1 MSLDQVILILE
12 LLVCLLFCVFLYY
25 FYIKENT
32 SILVAILTISLW
44 FFNFILVALLPFDI
58 YNAKERSKL
67 SEKEIALNESS
78 TSIISIIYAISYWY
92 IFVVSWVFLPV
103 LKEYENRGEF
113 TPKAKLWGSI
123 RSNLLFYGI
132 FGAIIVVVLI
142 VVLIL
147 WMLNKVKST
156 FFGTLYHLCIDSSN
170 LYGLLF
176 IIFMLGYSLPKLPL
190 LLWGKFKIDKRIQYL
205 EWKTGNV
212 CQKLVDGK
220 EELKKNVKI
229 VQATLDDVRYS
240 NDEEG
245 DKNEAANYT
254 DELRE
259 IIKEFNENKDLYEI
273 DLDKVRNDE
282 KGLKKESELITLNYN
297 IKKMKSTVALLNL
310 QLEKV
315 FEEWHFLKSLLT
327 YNIQT
332 NEQTDNISQPLS
344 QSNFQPIQISK
355 KKRYY
360 HLKIKPVLLI
370 ISMVL
375 LLIFDGILLVSEVT
389 FFISSTNCCLFGI
402 ILNYV
407 NEFAFV
413 HVFTI
418 IPFLMLFYL
427 AVFSLFRM
435 KISVFIGLYG
445 YKHSSAYSIM
455 FVTAFIC
462 TIGFALCTHY
472 CQLMKLNI
480 LDSKGKK
487 VKTIIEN
494 EYGFEASEIDVL
506 QKIMQFYPIILVLL
520 IILNYFNVFNK
531 IMGCIGFAAWGV
543 DSEENKEIESDGRN
557 YLNKMEKRLREK
569 KKDERKNESYESEK
583 QITI

>member
-1 MSLDQVILILE
+1 MSLDQIILILE
-12 LLVCLLFCVFLYY
+12 IFVCLLFSVFLYY

-32 SILVAILTISLW
+32 SILVAVLTITLW
-44 FFNFILVALLPFDI
+44 FFNFILVVLLPFDI
-58 YNAKERSKL
+58 YNAKERSRVTT
-67 SEKEIALNESS
+67 EEDIAQNDSNK
-78 TSIISIIYAISYWY
+78 SIITILYGISYWY

-123 RSNLLFYGI
+123 KSNLIFYGI
-132 FGAIIVVVLI
+132 FGAVVVVVLI

-147 WMLNKVKST
+147 WMLNRVKSN
-156 FFGTLYHLCIDSSN
+156 FFQTLYHLCIDSSN

-190 LLWGKFKIDKRIQYL
+190 LLWGKFKIEKRIQYL

-212 CQKLVDGK
+212 CQKLEEGK
-220 EELKKNVKI
+220 EDLKKDVQI

-240 NDEEG
+240 TEEEAE
-245 DKNEAANYT
+245 KNEATDYT

-259 IIKEFNENKDLYEI
+259 IIKEFNENKELYEI
-273 DLDKVRNDE
+273 DLDKNRNDE

-297 IKKMKSTVALLNL
+297 IKKLKSTVALLNI

-315 FEEWHFLKSLLT
+315 FQEWLFLKSLLT
-327 YNIQT
+327 YDIQT
-332 NEQTDNISQPLS
+332 NEHNDNISQPLS

-360 HLKIKPVLLI
+360 YLKIKPILLI

-375 LLIFDGILLVSEVT
+375 LLIFGGILLISEVT
-389 FFISSTNCCLFGI
+389 FFIPSPNFCLFGI

-413 HVFTI
+413 HVFTM

-427 AVFSLFRM
+427 VLFSLFRM

-455 FVTAFIC
+455 FVTSFIC

-472 CQLMKLNI
+472 SQLMKLSIKN
-480 LDSKGKK
+480 LNGKEI
-487 VKTIIEN
+487 KTIIE
-494 EYGFEASEIDVL
+494 EGYGFEASEIYVL
-506 QKIMQFYPIILVLL
+506 KKIMQFYPLILVLL

-543 DSEENKEIESDGRN
+543 DSEENKEIESDGRD
-557 YLNKMEKRLREK
+557 YLNKMKKSLRK
-569 KKDERKNESYESEK
+569 NKKDERKSISNESE
-583 QITI
+583 ITI